1 MQDKKTRT
9 GQPPDSIDSAI
20 LNAILSAR
28 IKPGARLGESQL
40 AELFSV
46 SRTRVR
52 EAMMRLE
59 ARGIVHVSPKRGW
72 YVHEPSTTEAM
83 QVYAARR
90 IVEVGLLNTMKPLT
104 EPQKQVLRDHLA
116 EEKTAIAEGDRQT
129 LTFLMGDF
137 HIRIAE
143 LAGNPIL
150 THILQNLTARTIL
163 ISMLYQSEFHAIES
177 HEGHCRIAEAIER
190 DDFSAAAALAVQHL
204 DEVETGL
211 DLTLTRDPLADLRQS
226 LSLPSRTPDKPVPG
240 APIPT
245 TRTTLQ
251 LRKG

>member
-1 MQDKKTRT
+1 MQDEKTQNGT
-9 GQPPDSIDSAI
+9 TPESIDTAI
-20 LNAILSAR
+20 LNSILSAR

-52 EAMMRLE
+52 EALMRLE

-72 YVHEPSTTEAM
+72 YVHEPSATDAM

-90 IVEVGLLNTMKPLT
+90 VIEFGLLRHMTPLT
-104 EPQKQVLRDHLA
+104 DAQKQVLRDHLA
-116 EEKTAIAEGDRQT
+116 DEKHAIIEGDRQR

-150 THILQNLTARTIL
+150 TGMLQTLTARTIL
-163 ISMLYQSEFHAIES
+163 ISMLYQSDLQALQS

-190 DDFSAAAALAVQHL
+190 EDFSAAAELSIQHL
-204 DEVETGL
+204 DDVETGL
-211 DLTLTRDPLADLRQS
+211 DLTRTPDPLADLRQS
-226 LSLPSRTPDKPVPG
+226 LSLPAHPSRKK
-240 APIPT
+240 
-245 TRTTLQ
+245 RTMP
-251 LRKG
+251 